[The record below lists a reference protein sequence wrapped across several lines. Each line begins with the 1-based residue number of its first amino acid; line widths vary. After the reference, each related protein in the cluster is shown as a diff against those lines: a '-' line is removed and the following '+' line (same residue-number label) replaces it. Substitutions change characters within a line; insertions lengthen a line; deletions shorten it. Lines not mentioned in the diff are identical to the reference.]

1 MLFLADTA
9 HVQFLGLIVGFVGW
23 ILTMA
28 TAGLDEWRLWY
39 VSDISVI
46 NSGVAWVGIWRA
58 CFYSHTLP
66 KMENCQSISISDS
79 FLPVEILV
87 AQVLM
92 MLAVICGLAGNMT
105 AALAMRM
112 AYFSVRNRKSLRML
126 FILAGVLYFLTAVLS
141 LVPLV
146 WNMTSL
152 LNNSTI
158 AFPPKYHLPTVPES
172 QEVGSAIGLGILSS
186 IMMLISSLIFFCY
199 LHVWESVSSE
209 ISKAPP
215 NASWTAA
222 TLHHTSEIPKE
233 GVKGVDNP
241 TFHMEET
248 S

>member
-9 HVQFLGLIVGFVGW
+9 HRQFLGLVVGFVGW

-46 NSGVAWVGIWRA
+46 TSGVAWVGIWRA

-66 KMENCQSISISDS
+66 KIENCQSINIWDG
-79 FLPVEILV
+79 FLPVEILM

-92 MLAVICGLAGNMT
+92 MLAVICGLAGNIT
-105 AALAMRM
+105 AALAMRT
-112 AYFSVRNRKSLRML
+112 AYFSVEDRRPLRML
-126 FILAGVLYFLTAVLS
+126 FLLAGALYFLTAALS
-141 LVPLV
+141 VVPLV
-146 WNMTSL
+146 WNMMSL
-152 LNNSTI
+152 LNNSAI
-158 AFPPKYHLPTVPES
+158 AFPPKYHLPSVPKS

-199 LHVWESVSSE
+199 QHVWESVSSE

-215 NASWTAA
+215 NAPWTAGLQN
-222 TLHHTSEIPKE
+222 TFEMPKE
-233 GVKGVDNP
+233 DRKGADNP
-241 TFHMEET
+241 SFHIEET